1 MSGGGRRFGGAHSPG
16 GSRPPSPGGGAPAP
30 GPFAAVRRPWSLR
43 ALGLFLA
50 PAPLALGAVFR
61 LVWGDG
67 VGFLALGGAWAALML
82 AAWLTLH
89 GVRAARAYEAR
100 AVAKPPAMPRKLV
113 GAALSAAG
121 VGAAA
126 LFGGVADPTSSAV
139 VALIAGALHVAAF
152 GPDPMRSKGVNG
164 LEGES
169 LDAAIAK
176 IDTARALID
185 EMTGAVAPLRDRELS
200 DRVDRLAKEAEA
212 LLDMIE
218 RDPSDI
224 RRARRLLSVYLVGA
238 RDAAVKYAQTVQNGA
253 DPEARA
259 EYLALL
265 SDLETHV
272 AKSRAALS
280 ADERT
285 ALDVEIEVLRDR
297 LRMEGV

>member
-1 MSGGGRRFGGAHSPG
+1 
-16 GSRPPSPGGGAPAP
+16 
-30 GPFAAVRRPWSLR
+30 
-43 ALGLFLA
+43 
-50 PAPLALGAVFR
+50 
-61 LVWGDG
+61 
-67 VGFLALGGAWAALML
+67 
-82 AAWLTLH
+82 
-89 GVRAARAYEAR
+89 
-100 AVAKPPAMPRKLV
+100 
-113 GAALSAAG
+113 
-121 VGAAA
+121 
-126 LFGGVADPTSSAV
+126 
-139 VALIAGALHVAAF
+139 
-152 GPDPMRSKGVNG
+152 
-164 LEGES
+164 
-169 LDAAIAK
+169 
-176 IDTARALID
+176 
-185 EMTGAVAPLRDRELS
+185 MTGAVAPLRDRELS